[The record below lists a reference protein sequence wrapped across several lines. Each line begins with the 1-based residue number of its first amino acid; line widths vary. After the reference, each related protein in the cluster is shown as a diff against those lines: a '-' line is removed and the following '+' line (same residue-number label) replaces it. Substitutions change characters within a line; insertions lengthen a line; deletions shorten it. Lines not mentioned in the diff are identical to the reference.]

1 MNKAIT
7 DGVVLMPTPFS
18 AGLDQWSSGDGTPGS
33 DTYDG
38 AVNAAFVPADADF
51 GGCLELQKVEATQ
64 RLRYMGQTPLEPG
77 CYLQVKARIKVM
89 SGGLPTVRIAAW
101 AGTSGG
107 AHVGGLTEVGP
118 AVALST
124 YGDVVEVAAIIGS
137 GQRGGVDMAW
147 GTEPTYAH
155 VGLDLTGPTGG
166 IVRIDDIEV
175 ADLTSA
181 FHREL
186 MAMVDVRDY
195 GAVGDGVTDDTAA
208 FEAANAAADGRTV
221 LVSAG
226 TYLLSGGMVFT
237 ERVRFEG
244 MVTMPREAIFSLTK
258 NFDLPAYIDAFG
270 NEQLAFEKAF
280 QSLFNSADHES
291 LNCGG
296 RRITIT
302 SPMDMQA
309 LVPNRTSYAQRRNII
324 NGQFYVQSSDA
335 VWDPDVATSVGTYS
349 TSNPRFLTGVT
360 NVANVEVGSLVEG
373 NGVGREVYVKAK
385 NDATQEVELS
395 APLYDA
401 SGTQTYTFTRFKYIM
416 DFSGF
421 SKLQR
426 FSLSHVDLL
435 CNGFASGILL
445 PPAGVIFHV
454 RDSWITRPRDRGITS
469 HGEGCQ
475 GMLIDRCQ
483 FLTNEADTRAQ
494 DRTTIVVNTNA
505 NDVKLRNNRA
515 SQFKHFAVLG
525 GSNNQVIGNHC
536 FQGDAE
542 TAGVR
547 TGGIVVASSYCSTT
561 ITGNYIDNCSIEW
574 TNEYEPEPD
583 FSTGFSFSALTIDE
597 NVFLTGNVAPWFSY
611 LVIKPYGTGQ
621 SIGGLSVTGNKFR
634 SIDGSI
640 DRVDRVDET
649 FAPLDTTRGKNI
661 RVEGNT
667 FHQIE
672 TPIYNPVMV
681 SHDQNTASDTWMV
694 DTEGQLPF
702 GGQARSVESVVATE
716 RLRNG
721 SNQTRWAVP
730 YVDLQQGA
738 EGDQVRLNW
747 EEPLTGEV
755 AVRVSMNAV

>member
-1 MNKAIT
+1 MNKVIT
-7 DGVVLMPTPFS
+7 EGVVLMPPAFS
-18 AGLDQWSSGDGTPGS
+18 EGLGNWSSGDGTPGS
-33 DTYDG
+33 DSYSG

-51 GGCLELQKVEATQ
+51 AGCLELQKTEVTQ
-64 RLRYMGQTPLEPG
+64 QLRAFGQTPISPG
-77 CYLQVKARIKVM
+77 CYLQVRARVKAM
-89 SGGLPTVRIAAW
+89 SGALPSVRIAAW
-101 AGTSGG
+101 AGGSGG
-107 AHVGGLTEVGP
+107 SHVSGLAEVGP
-118 AVALST
+118 ST
-124 YGDVVEVAAIIGS
+124 LLTSYGEVVEITAIIGS

-155 VGLDLTGPTGG
+155 VGLDLTGATGG
-166 IVRIDDIEV
+166 VVRVDDIIVE
-175 ADLTSA
+175 DLTSA
-181 FHREL
+181 FHRDM

-195 GAVGDGVTDDTAA
+195 GAIGDGATDDTDA
-208 FEAANAAADGRTV
+208 FEAANAAANGRTV

-226 TYLLSGGMVFT
+226 TYLLNGGMVFT

-244 MVTMPREAIFSLTK
+244 TVTMPREAIFSLTK

-291 LNCGG
+291 LDCGG

-309 LVPNRTSYAQRRNII
+309 LVPNRESYAQRRNII
-324 NGQFYVQSSDA
+324 NAQFYVSGDSEWLSDE
-335 VWDPDVATSVGTYS
+335 ATSVGTYS
-349 TSNPRFLTGVT
+349 TSNPRFLTNVT
-360 NVANVEVGSLVEG
+360 NVANVQVGSLVEG
-373 NGVGREVYVKAK
+373 NGVGREVYVKDK

-395 APLYDA
+395 VPLYDA
-401 SGTQTYTFTRFKYIM
+401 AGTQTYTFTRFKYIM

-426 FSLSHVDLL
+426 FSLSHVELL
-435 CNGFASGILL
+435 CNSRASGILL

-483 FLTNEADTRAQ
+483 FLTNEADQRAQ

-515 SQFKHFAVLG
+515 TQFKHFAVLG

-547 TGGIVVASSYCSTT
+547 TAGIVVASSYCSTT
-561 ITGNYIDNCSIEW
+561 ISGNYIDNCFIEW
-574 TNEYEPEPD
+574 TNEHEPEPD
-583 FSTGFSFSALTIDE
+583 FTTGFSFSALSIDE

-649 FAPLDTTRGKNI
+649 FAPLNMARGKNI

-667 FHQIE
+667 FHQVE
-672 TPIYNPVMV
+672 TPIYNPLMV
-681 SHDQNTASDTWMV
+681 SHDQNSAASTWTV
-694 DTEGQLPF
+694 DTGGALPF
-702 GGQARSVESVVATE
+702 GGQARSVESIVTTD

-730 YVDLQQGA
+730 YVDLQQGVD
-738 EGDQVRLNW
+738 GDQVRLNW
-747 EEPLTGEV
+747 EEPLSGEV
-755 AVRVSMNAV
+755 AVRVSMTAV

>member
-1 MNKAIT
+1 MNKVIT
-7 DGVVLMPTPFS
+7 DGVVLMPTAFRD
-18 AGLDQWSSGDGTPGS
+18 GLDVWSSGDGTPGS

-38 AVNAAFVPADADF
+38 AANAAFVPADADF
-51 GGCLELQKVEATQ
+51 AGCLELQKTAATQ
-64 RLRYMGQTPLEPG
+64 QLRYMGQTPLEPG
-77 CYLQVKARIKVM
+77 CYLQVKVRLKAM
-89 SGGLPTVRIAAW
+89 SGALPTVRIAARPM
-101 AGTSGG
+101 TSGG
-107 AHVGGLTEVGP
+107 AHVTGLDEFGS
-118 AVALST
+118 AVALTS
-124 YGDVVEVAAIIGS
+124 YGDVVEVSAIIGS

-147 GTEPTYAH
+147 GTTPTYAH
-155 VGLDLTGPTGG
+155 VGLDLIGATGG
-166 IVRIDDIEV
+166 VVRIDDIEV
-175 ADLTSA
+175 LDLTSA
-181 FHREL
+181 FHRDL

-195 GAVGDGVTDDTAA
+195 GAIGDGVTDDTAA
-208 FEAANAAADGRTV
+208 FEAANAAANGRTV

-226 TYLLSGGMVFT
+226 TYLLNGGMVFT

-244 MVTMPREAIFSLTK
+244 TVTMPRAAIFSLTK

-280 QSLFNSADHES
+280 QSLLNSADHES

-302 SPMDMQA
+302 EPMDMQA

-324 NGQFYVQSSDA
+324 NAQFYVSDG
-335 VWDPDVATSVGTYS
+335 VAWEDDEVTSVGTYAV
-349 TSNPRFLTGVT
+349 SNPRFLTNVT
-360 NVANVEVGSLVEG
+360 NVANVQVGSLVQG

-395 APLYDA
+395 VPLYDA
-401 SGTQTYTFTRFKYIM
+401 AGTQTYTFTRFKYIM

-435 CNGFASGILL
+435 CNGHASGILL
-445 PPAGVIFHV
+445 PPAGVIFHL
-454 RDSWITRPRDRGITS
+454 RDSWITRPKDRGITS

-483 FLTNEADTRAQ
+483 FLTNEADSRAQ
-494 DRTTIVVNTNA
+494 DRTTIVVNANA

-515 SQFKHFAVLG
+515 TQFKHFAVLG
-525 GSNNQVIGNHC
+525 GSNNTVIGNHC

-542 TAGVR
+542 TAGMR
-547 TGGIVVASSYCSTT
+547 TAGIVISSAYCSTT
-561 ITGNYIDNCSIEW
+561 ISGNYIDNCAIEW
-574 TNEYEPEPD
+574 TNEHEPEPD
-583 FSTGFSFSALTIDE
+583 FTTGFSFAALSIDE
-597 NVFLTGNVAPWFSY
+597 NVFLTGNVAPWFGY

-621 SIGGLSVTGNKFR
+621 FIGGLSVTGNKFR

-649 FAPLDTTRGKNI
+649 FAPLDMSKGKNI

-672 TPIYNPVMV
+672 TPIYNPLPV
-681 SHDQNTASDTWMV
+681 SHRQNSVSDAWMV
-694 DTEGQLPF
+694 DTDGRLPF
-702 GGQARSVESVVATE
+702 GGQARSIASVVVTE
-716 RLRNG
+716 RLRTA
-721 SNQTRWAVP
+721 SNSTRWATP
-730 YVDLQQGA
+730 YVDLQQGSN
-738 EGDQVRLNW
+738 GDQIRLNW
-747 EEPLTGEV
+747 QEELRGEV
-755 AVRVSMNAV
+755 TVSVSMNSV